1 MAAAARRLT
10 NCLLVALTL
19 WFATRGRGWIG
30 LRRSLGLAGLIPH
43 FVHGRERRGGHILI
57 VVEAIPERRKGAAW
71 QRGDSFLLFPAMF
84 RATRYRRVAQG
95 TGDTLRDA
103 VRQMWHRDVCRH
115 CGRMP

>member
-1 MAAAARRLT
+1 MDKARRLT

-30 LRRSLGLAGLIPH
+30 VRRSLGLAGLIPH
-43 FVHGRERRGGHILI
+43 FVHGREKQSGRILVI
-57 VVEAIPERRKGAAW
+57 VEAIPPKRKDVPW
-71 QRGDSFLLFPAMF
+71 SHGDSFLLFPALY
-84 RATRYRRVAQG
+84 RARRYRLVATG

-103 VRQMWHRDVCRH
+103 VRQMWSRDVCRW